1 MQIDMTSADQ
11 RAVGGLR
18 HYMNLV
24 FGWMSLGLAVT
35 GGCGAYMAS
44 DPRMIMNLTQNHVL
58 FYGLLIAQVSI
69 VLLLSFMVKSMS
81 ASTAKFAFLFYA
93 ALTGVT
99 MSTIFLVFTSGSIA
113 STFFVTAAV
122 FGAMSFYGYV
132 TKADLTAMGS
142 LLMMGLFGLILA
154 SVVNV
159 WLRSPAVQWATTYI
173 GILIFTGLT
182 AYDTQKIK
190 EMYQSGADGTELE
203 TKAAILGALAL
214 YLDFINL
221 FFELL
226 QIFGSRRD

>member
-1 MQIDMTSADQ
+1 MTSADQ

>member
-58 FYGLLIAQVSI
+58 FYGLLIAQVGI